1 MMGLR
6 AYRRSQRAR
15 EAQLFPFLTLH
26 GPEDHNTEAL
36 GSAWMQRLRTAKN
49 ATCLLLPSMR
59 GWRVP
64 WGHPASPSVPPA
76 RTEHNEATS
85 PACGSR
91 RVSSSSPT
99 SCGTE
104 RSKPLSESRSS
115 ASLSPCPLS
124 FVLRQSASSPAAL
137 QGSQNAQVRLLL
149 LPCLLF
155 WRLWSQYPM
164 KRPRGGVWALFSCCP
179 SPNSSIHP
187 VQLQVAPQLGQP
199 KLAAF

>member
-1 MMGLR
+1 MRLEPFRLIGKRCLMVLR
-6 AYRRSQRAR
+6 GSRRSQRAR
-15 EAQLFPFLTLH
+15 EAQLFSFLTLH
-26 GPEDHNTEAL
+26 GPEDHTAEAL
-36 GSAWMQRLRTAKN
+36 RSAWTQRLHIAKN
-49 ATCLLLPSMR
+49 ATCQLLPSMR

-76 RTEHNEATS
+76 HTEHGEATS

-137 QGSQNAQVRLLL
+137 QRSQNAQVRLLL

-164 KRPRGGVWALFSCCP
+164 K
-179 SPNSSIHP
+179 
-187 VQLQVAPQLGQP
+187 
-199 KLAAF
+199 

>member
-1 MMGLR
+1 MGLR
-6 AYRRSQRAR
+6 GSRRSQRAQ
-15 EAQLFPFLTLH
+15 EAQLFCFLTLH
-26 GPEDHNTEAL
+26 GPDDHKAEAL
-36 GSAWMQRLRTAKN
+36 GSAWKQSLHIVKN
-49 ATCLLLPSMR
+49 AKCQLLPSSEQ
-59 GWRVP
+59 GWCVP

-76 RTEHNEATS
+76 RTERGEATS

-137 QGSQNAQVRLLL
+137 QGSQNTQVRLLL

-155 WRLWSQYPM
+155 WRLWS
-164 KRPRGGVWALFSCCP
+164 
-179 SPNSSIHP
+179 
-187 VQLQVAPQLGQP
+187 
-199 KLAAF
+199 